1 MKKCVNVSENID
13 LRVVSNSRCDDVD
26 VEEKSILVESV
37 VERNGLLFAALLAAC
52 ACWILPI
59 WTTFWALLIRR
70 IVSRNSINCFIMFA
84 EPPLSCIV

>member
-52 ACWILPI
+52 AC
-59 WTTFWALLIRR
+59 
-70 IVSRNSINCFIMFA
+70 
-84 EPPLSCIV
+84 